1 MEWRRAIA
9 AAAVVAFGLGAATA
23 VLAFQGLSIPAFAAG
38 GASAL
43 LGFATAVVILHQRR
57 RQLLLET
64 LGAVEHLF
72 DGATVFRRGGAPLM
86 EPRGVLNGFGP
97 VSANRSALIEDL
109 LSRAESILADPPESR
124 DEALHRLRTGEAARL
139 EIHLEG
145 ERTLQLRQQPTAPGP
160 VMLLARDVSERVR
173 REKELAAR
181 ERKFADLTEIASDWI
196 WETDADHRILQVS
209 ERFTELT
216 GVPTETLVGRRLME
230 VADVRAAPVDLRALM
245 GRMHEQEPFTRL
257 ILPLRLGAGRSQ
269 VWIRFSGRP
278 RISGDGK
285 FLGFHGVA
293 TDVTR
298 EHDAEKRAE
307 SASRALNDAIESV
320 SEGLALFDSNFHFVM
335 CNRRMANDFAPAAH
349 MLRTGTSLQDMM
361 TELLRTG
368 LLRVPGTSPKSA
380 ATTIAAELDGGR
392 MRREFLTSSKKWFRV
407 YLNRSA
413 DDGVVMVYTD
423 ITEHKT
429 HAAALDAKIEELEQ
443 AQVALVRQK
452 DELSELASNLAIAR
466 NQAEGANRAKSEFL
480 AAMSH
485 ELRTPLNAV
494 IGFSEVLASET
505 LGELGH
511 DKYREYSHDILS
523 SGRHLLALINNILD
537 LSKAESGKL
546 ELHAQVVSLSGIIES
561 SARMACPHDR
571 KAALAVDI
579 AADAEEI
586 VADTQKMKQ
595 ILINLISNAIKF
607 TPESGRITITARRR
621 PGWIDICVRDTGIG
635 MKKEDIPDAL
645 TAFKQIDS
653 SLGRKFEG
661 TGLGLPLA
669 ARFAE
674 LHGGHLKVDSAPGDG
689 TAVTVS
695 IPEQTARA
703 AVA

>member
-1 MEWRRAIA
+1 MLEAQGVLSGYA
-9 AAAVVAFGLGAATA
+9 AA
-23 VLAFQGLSIPAFAAG
+23 
-38 GASAL
+38 
-43 LGFATAVVILHQRR
+43 
-57 RQLLLET
+57 
-64 LGAVEHLF
+64 
-72 DGATVFRRGGAPLM
+72 RGGRAPL
-86 EPRGVLNGFGP
+86 
-97 VSANRSALIEDL
+97 IEEL
-109 LSRAESILADPPESR
+109 LARAEGTSVEG
-124 DEALHRLRTGEAARL
+124 DEDMDTVLRRLRDGETATL
-139 EIHLEG
+139 DVQLPGDI
-145 ERTLQLRQQPTAPGP
+145 TLQIRQQPTAHGP
-160 VMLLARDVSERVR
+160 VLLVARDISERVR
-173 REKELAAR
+173 REQDLAHR
-181 ERKFADLTEIASDWI
+181 ERKFSDLTEIASDWV
-196 WETDADHRILQVS
+196 WETDADHRFSQIS

-216 GVPTETLVGRRLME
+216 GVPTDTLSGRRLIE
-230 VADVRAAPVDLRALM
+230 VADVRAAPVDLRTLM
-245 GRMHEQEPFTRL
+245 TRMHQQEPFTGL
-257 ILPLRLGAGRSQ
+257 ILPLRLESGRTKA
-269 VWIRFSGRP
+269 WIRCSGRP
-278 RISGDGK
+278 RISADGQ

-298 EHDAEKRAE
+298 EHDAEMRAE
-307 SASRALNDAIESV
+307 FASRSLNDAIESV
-320 SEGLALFDSNFHFVM
+320 SEGLALFDSSSRFVM

-349 MLRTGTSLQDMM
+349 MLRPGTSLQDMM

-368 LLRVPGTSPKSA
+368 LLRIPGASPKAAA
-380 ATTIAAELDGGR
+380 ATIASELDSGR

-413 DDGVVMVYTD
+413 DDGVVMVHTD

-429 HAAALDAKIEELEQ
+429 HAAALDAKIEELEH
-443 AQVALVRQK
+443 AQGALVRQK
-452 DELSELASNLAIAR
+452 DELSDLAASLAVAR
-466 NQAEGANRAKSEFL
+466 NQAESANRAKSEFL

-505 LGELGH
+505 LGDLGH

-546 ELHAQVVSLSGIIES
+546 ELHAQVVSLSGIVES
-561 SARMACPHDR
+561 SARMSCPRDR
-571 KAALAVDI
+571 EAALVIDI
-579 AADAEEI
+579 APEAEEI

-607 TPESGRITITARRR
+607 TPESGSITITARRR
-621 PGWIDICVRDTGIG
+621 TGWVDICVRDTGIG
-635 MKKEDIPDAL
+635 MKKEDIPDAM

-674 LHGGHLKVDSAPGDG
+674 LHGGHLTVDSAPGEG